1 MRILWNKYLLFSH
14 NKEDLDESKIQND
27 RALELIKDISSK
39 QREVFETLG
48 LIQTCFRVDAKLQA
62 AIDDLFTYETI
73 AVSPFPKNF
82 QTEAELDLFLKEQVE
97 KIEPLIKFEYKNKFD
112 TIISLLKPQLI
123 LSNK

>member
-1 MRILWNKYLLFSH
+1 M
-14 NKEDLDESKIQND
+14 
-27 RALELIKDISSK
+27 
-39 QREVFETLG
+39 
-48 LIQTCFRVDAKLQA
+48 DAKLQA